1 MVNYLSSV
9 KKRTKPPLG
18 QKNDDTLFPAISR
31 QASKTARQTSPNLS
45 SLLHTT
51 QQPQPPTLS
60 VKTPQCRSKY
70 RFSRHAGYTLVR
82 PEAPCV
88 HLCRFLAPLSRL

>member
-9 KKRTKPPLG
+9 KKRTKPPSMAG
-18 QKNDDTLFPAISR
+18 NDTFLFPAISR

-51 QQPQPPTLS
+51 QQPQPATLP

-70 RFSRHAGYTLVR
+70 RSSRHAGYTLVR
-82 PEAPCV
+82 P
-88 HLCRFLAPLSRL
+88 